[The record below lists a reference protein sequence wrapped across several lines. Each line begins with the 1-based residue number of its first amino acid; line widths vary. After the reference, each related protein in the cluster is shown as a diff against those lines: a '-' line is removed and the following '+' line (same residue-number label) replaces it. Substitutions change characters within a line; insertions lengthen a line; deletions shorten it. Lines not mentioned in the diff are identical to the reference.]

1 MFTECKFA
9 IPIGSVQIIHFSVHI
24 IFSLLLGDASFGTES
39 EKNKARALE
48 CCRNLLRKKYRS
60 PFLKFT
66 ALPQLTLFEFFW
78 SLTCVFLCFF
88 TLAKFDRIVSC
99 WTNSNDYLII
109 RRAKNRSQSFEA
121 LTINP
126 EKQIKGKGGMRQW
139 RISWAFSRN
148 GTMTEKEKKFF
159 YSSREYFSLTVSPF

>member
-1 MFTECKFA
+1 MPEKPLILWTFTLVSDPYFLAMHLSALKVRKTKQEPWSA
-9 IPIGSVQIIHFSVHI
+9 VGISW
-24 IFSLLLGDASFGTES
+24 
-39 EKNKARALE
+39 EKNTDHLFN
-48 CCRNLLRKKYRS
+48 CFTTIDSIWIL
-60 PFLKFT
+60 LKFN
-66 ALPQLTLFEFFW
+66 
-78 SLTCVFLCFF
+78 LCIFVLF

-126 EKQIKGKGGMRQW
+126 EKQTKGKGGMRQW

-159 YSSREYFSLTVSPF
+159 THLGNIFH